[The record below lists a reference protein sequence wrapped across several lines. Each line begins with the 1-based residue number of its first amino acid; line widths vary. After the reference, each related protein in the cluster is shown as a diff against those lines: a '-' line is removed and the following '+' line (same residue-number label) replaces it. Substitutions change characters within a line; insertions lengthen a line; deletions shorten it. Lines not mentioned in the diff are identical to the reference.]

1 MLGVSIKL
9 QNNIQ
14 SGFGIK
20 VNNIEYEKRK
30 DWINYSETIIA
41 NNQEIGSIS
50 GHHESDGY
58 IMNLNIL
65 GQNYT
70 LKQWYRDDNIS
81 QKIDTIKNVW
91 DAFKNKSLDSIKEM
105 VYPKIYGAS
114 GEEICVMNYGRQGS
128 SEYYQFSFNGMTL
141 YMYHVLKVGNSYNY
155 CIYNDQN
162 QLVGIIK
169 RKWKIRY
176 NPQTYFYAVN
186 DQYMPYLVLL
196 YVARELNKTYLG
208 EEQDQ
213 FENVNPTAETKQRY
227 SEDFIKSIEAA
238 AGPQNLPENMPL
250 YQEKMNQSKRHNKS
264 HVLKVIG
271 TIVLIICLIA
281 IFCFAMFGNK

>member
-1 MLGVSIKL
+1 
-9 QNNIQ
+9 
-14 SGFGIK
+14 
-20 VNNIEYEKRK
+20 
-30 DWINYSETIIA
+30 
-41 NNQEIGSIS
+41 
-50 GHHESDGY
+50 
-58 IMNLNIL
+58 
-65 GQNYT
+65 
-70 LKQWYRDDNIS
+70 
-81 QKIDTIKNVW
+81 
-91 DAFKNKSLDSIKEM
+91 
-105 VYPKIYGAS
+105 
-114 GEEICVMNYGRQGS
+114 
-128 SEYYQFSFNGMTL
+128 
-141 YMYHVLKVGNSYNY
+141 MYHVLKVGNSYNY

-208 EEQDQ
+208 EDPDQ
-213 FENVNPTAETKQRY
+213 FENTNPTAETKQRY
-227 SEDFIKSIEAA
+227 SEDFIKSVEAA

-271 TIVLIICLIA
+271 TTVLIICLIA
-281 IFCFAMFGNK
+281 IFCFAMFGNQ